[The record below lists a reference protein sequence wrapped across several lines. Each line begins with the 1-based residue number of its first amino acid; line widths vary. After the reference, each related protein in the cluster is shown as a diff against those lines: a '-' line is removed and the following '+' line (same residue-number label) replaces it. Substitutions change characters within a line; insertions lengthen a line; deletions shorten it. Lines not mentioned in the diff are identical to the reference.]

1 MTKTYE
7 DYATPTLGVNRVMGR
22 KKFSKRRKQLG
33 TAIRNKDFEKELDK
47 VIRRGN
53 AS

>member
-1 MTKTYE
+1 MADEWYKVN
-7 DYATPTLGVNRVMGR
+7 GVDTR
-22 KKFSKRRKQLG
+22 KFSPTPKRVKRRKQLG
-33 TAIRNKDFEKELDK
+33 TAMRNKGFEKELDK